1 MITFLIIALVLFLI
15 AVTPLGGTFIY
26 RDGAVCVKAR
36 IAGIPFIVYPKKRK
50 VKKTEKPKKETSE
63 KKQKEPKESKNIKE
77 WIVFARDMLLLL
89 KRRLPPLW
97 RSFAITKF
105 YAVVVIASTDAAQ
118 TADLYGKT
126 CAVASALYPIYMEAL
141 HIKKHDVTI
150 DVDFNFDKP
159 RIEAEITARIT
170 FGALLIFAL
179 TAGYGALKGYLKL
192 NNSNNKDKA
201 VHTSE

>member
-1 MITFLIIALVLFLI
+1 MITFLIIALVIFLI
-15 AVTPLGGTFIY
+15 AIAPIGGTFIY

-36 IAGIPFIVYPKKRK
+36 IAGIPFTVYPKKQK
-50 VKKTEKPKKETSE
+50 AKKTVKPKKVTAE
-63 KKQKEPKESKNIKE
+63 KKQKQPAKKKKIKE

-105 YAVVVIASTDAAQ
+105 YAVLVIASNDAAQ

-126 CAVASALYPIYMEAL
+126 CAVASALYPIYTEAL

-150 DVDFNFDKP
+150 DVDFNLNKP

-170 FGALLIFAL
+170 FGALLVFAL
-179 TAGYGALKGYLKL
+179 TAGYGALKEYLKF
-192 NNSNNKDKA
+192 NKK
-201 VHTSE
+201 